1 MCPNIFYSFWCIC
14 YMAKQYRDQEY
25 LERIGER
32 IVSLRERLDISQEEL
47 AELSGLDPR
56 QIGRIERA
64 ENNSS
69 ISLIKKIA
77 DSMKMEVKELLDFG
91 RD

>member
-1 MCPNIFYSFWCIC
+1 
-14 YMAKQYRDQEY
+14 MAKQYRDQKY
-25 LERIGER
+25 LEMVGKRL
-32 IVSLRERLDISQEEL
+32 VFFRESMNISQEKLSEL
-47 AELSGLDPR
+47 TGLDPR

-77 DSMKMEVKELLDFG
+77 DSLNLKMSDLVNV
-91 RD
+91 

>member
-1 MCPNIFYSFWCIC
+1 
-14 YMAKQYRDQEY
+14 MAKQYRDQNY
-25 LERIGER
+25 LEKVGKR
-32 IVSLRERLDISQEEL
+32 IVTVRENMGISQEVL

-77 DSMKMEVKELLDFG
+77 DSLKLKISELIDV
-91 RD
+91 